1 MYRYELYNVEE
12 IEKLKKEI
20 DAYKQT
26 MGFVTEGKLME
37 DYLQTKK
44 EFYNLKM
51 EIFKLK
57 GEMDTM
63 ENKLQ
68 EEYLQQQLEEQR
80 LANQQASILN
90 TLEGLD
96 QRSEI
101 IKLQLEQL
109 PLTELFEKIDQFLK
123 VQNEKSEAQKKELES
138 LKEEMIQIKELMK
151 TQDSTTSKNKRSIHK
166 SEYKQLH
173 SLLQYPNQ
181 VEQQSVTKKKNNQ
194 VSRQHHSLAKSNRDK
209 TYYSQHYDTKDSE
222 TISMNKAKKTFLH
235 SQYKLNKNIV
245 TRTATPKSKSQVKN
259 KEDEQDTDNSTSHE
273 LENHVA
279 NPTPPPQDAM
289 DNNANNQP
297 HDAIS
302 NNEANHDQNA
312 VSHHSQN
319 TVIDNNTAHQGH
331 EAAVDTHDHNHPQD
345 TIGDTNIDDQLQTT
359 TGEKVVEG
367 NAVSPNN
374 ELETDK
380 NNTDFAEIQLEDTDN
395 KIDFTN
401 NQIEKTNSSTTLP
414 KKSIEGAEVKQQ
426 YFTKKQ
432 IGNTENN
439 QSNELNKKSD
449 SFSSLL
455 SLFKR
460 G

>member
-1 MYRYELYNVEE
+1 MYRYELYNVED
-12 IEKLKKEI
+12 IEKLKQEI

-26 MGFVTEGKLME
+26 MEFITEGKLIE
-37 DYLQTKK
+37 DYLQTKND
-44 EFYNLKM
+44 FYTLKM

-57 GEMDTM
+57 GELNKM

-109 PLTELFEKIDQFLK
+109 PLTELFEKIDKFLQA
-123 VQNEKSEAQKKELES
+123 QNEKSDAQKKELES

-151 TQDSTTSKNKRSIHK
+151 TQDSTTSKNNRSTHK
-166 SEYKQLH
+166 SEYRQLH
-173 SLLQYPNQ
+173 NLLQYPNQ
-181 VEQQSVTKKKNNQ
+181 VEQQSVSKKKNNQ

-209 TYYSQHYDTKDSE
+209 TYYSQYSDTKDSG

-279 NPTPPPQDAM
+279 NPTPPPQDAI

-302 NNEANHDQNA
+302 NNHVAN
-312 VSHHSQN
+312 
-319 TVIDNNTAHQGH
+319 QGD
-331 EAAVDTHDHNHPQD
+331 EAAVDTHDYNHPQD
-345 TIGDTNIDDQLQTT
+345 TIDDTNIDNQPQAT
-359 TGEKVVEG
+359 TGEKVVED
-367 NAVSPNN
+367 NAISPNN
-374 ELETDK
+374 ELEKNK
-380 NNTDFAEIQLEDTDN
+380 NNTDFARIQLEDTEN

-426 YFTKKQ
+426 YFTEKQ
-432 IGNTENN
+432 IGNTDNN

-449 SFSSLL
+449 SFSSFL